1 MSILSISFFVG
12 IFRCELGCEL
22 RCECEYFIIIPN
34 DNSIFVIAL
43 IMKEVFTA
51 PFSRSIRWLSL
62 ILAALFREL
71 SNWKGKKLSDKRVIA
86 SPAKKV
92 SGKQNFYISI
102 GQSFSDFFFL
112 RFLALSWCFQWCQLS
127 TLIKYLPMYL
137 FDKNCRIWKKLKW
150 LKRQLY

>member
-1 MSILSISFFVG
+1 
-12 IFRCELGCEL
+12 
-22 RCECEYFIIIPN
+22 
-34 DNSIFVIAL
+34 
-43 IMKEVFTA
+43 MKEVFTA

-102 GQSFSDFFFL
+102 GQSF
-112 RFLALSWCFQWCQLS
+112 
-127 TLIKYLPMYL
+127 
-137 FDKNCRIWKKLKW
+137 
-150 LKRQLY
+150 

>member
-1 MSILSISFFVG
+1 MT
-12 IFRCELGCEL
+12 
-22 RCECEYFIIIPN
+22 N

-62 ILAALFREL
+62 ILAALFLEL
-71 SNWKGKKLSDKRVIA
+71 YNWKGKKLSDKRVIA

-112 RFLALSWCFQWCQLS
+112 RFLALS
-127 TLIKYLPMYL
+127 
-137 FDKNCRIWKKLKW
+137 
-150 LKRQLY
+150 